1 MRWRGHRSADE
12 HGMTMLF
19 TDVRLFRHYVMTMNW
34 KTIFL
39 AGALTGT
46 FVGLLMTVISHI
58 PLGHDSDGYK
68 ITVMYHWQSALLV
81 VIGIPLVSAFGVKKI
96 AEMSGCCEPSL
107 KHLIPVAYLTFLIP
121 VLGASF
127 GAPNSNLETLATIVM
142 LAAIGGTFWSTPF
155 AIWSYFKTRGN
166 KSVSSTDPVLDLP
179 HANQSDE

>member
-1 MRWRGHRSADE
+1 MIN
-12 HGMTMLF
+12 
-19 TDVRLFRHYVMTMNW
+19 MNW

-39 AGALTGT
+39 TGAAIGT

-58 PLGHDSDGYK
+58 PLGHDSDGNL

-96 AEMSGCCEPSL
+96 AKMGGGCEPSL

-127 GAPNSNLETLATIVM
+127 GAPNSNLETLAAIVM
-142 LAAIGGTFWSTPF
+142 LGAIGGIFWSTPF
-155 AIWSYFKTRGN
+155 AIWSYFKSRGN
-166 KSVSSTDPVLDLP
+166 ESISGMVR
-179 HANQSDE
+179 EEE